1 MTVYSHACL
10 APLTVPV
17 YVLKTHFT
25 QNGSLK
31 HLPPTTVSKSRSAQV
46 TFSNS
51 WNVWG
56 FVSRTEVHPVDAY
69 GITRD
74 CDRCWVATGAFFGRC
89 RCGANIASPQI
100 CLTCPRSRCS
110 SRPPPWRCPWAWAPP
125 SRWAC
130 STSPRSTSSSS
141 TRSRTSRRGSAA
153 SRPWCRRP
161 PSPRTCRRN
170 LMTNRTESPRLC
182 RTGLSERQRKRTE
195 KKEQQPKKKQHGR
208 FAVLIS
214 WCCWA
219 AEERPHR

>member
-1 MTVYSHACL
+1 MTAYNHACL

-31 HLPPTTVSKSRSAQV
+31 HLPPTTVWIA
-46 TFSNS
+46 
-51 WNVWG
+51 G
-56 FVSRTEVHPVDAY
+56 L
-69 GITRD
+69 
-74 CDRCWVATGAFFGRC
+74 FFGW
-89 RCGANIASPQI
+89 RCGANIPSPQI
-100 CLTCPRSRCS
+100 CLTCLRSRCS

-161 PSPRTCRRN
+161 PSPPTCRRN

-182 RTGLSERQRKRTE
+182 RTGLSKRQRKITE

-214 WCCWA
+214 WCYWA